1 MTTAIDIN
9 TNENISI
16 KPIAIYQSDAFDVL
30 LLADANTGKGIWRG
44 FDYQWYTD
52 RREEFKTRVKAEM
65 LVSLR
70 VNPGAVYHAIYSSTD
85 ANVKWFDNHMA
96 PACRKALELARMEAD
111 DSSWIDGFFQRVQGD
126 YLICW
131 YACWH
136 PESGLSI
143 PTREQWDDFLEELKS
158 KGAVD
163 REK

>member
-1 MTTAIDIN
+1 MRLNDFPRLVGPLPDDVKCLFQTLRDI
-9 TNENISI
+9 TDRAWFLAEHCDPYA
-16 KPIAIYQSDAFDVL
+16 KQLIAGGVCDF
-30 LLADANTGKGIWRG
+30 
-44 FDYQWYTD
+44 D

-70 VNPGAVYHAIYSSTD
+70 VNPGAIYHAIYSSTD
-85 ANVKWFDNHMA
+85 ADVKWFDTHMA
-96 PACRKALELARMEAD
+96 PACRKALELARREAD

-158 KGAVD
+158 KGVIY
-163 REK
+163 